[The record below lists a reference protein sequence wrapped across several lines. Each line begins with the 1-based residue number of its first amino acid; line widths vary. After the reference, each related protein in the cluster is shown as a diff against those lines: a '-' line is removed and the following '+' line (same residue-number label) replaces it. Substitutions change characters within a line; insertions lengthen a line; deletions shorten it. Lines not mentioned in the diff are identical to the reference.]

1 LSDINL
7 DDLPVF
13 DLEYLFMHL
22 RARSVSE
29 VVNLKYRCNNLIKD
43 EKGEDKDCGTINEI
57 SFNVLEIKPTI
68 NEGHTNKFQ
77 LTDKVGIVMKY
88 PTFELMQKASGK
100 EDNEIIMD
108 LIYASIEQVYDK
120 IADQFNNTRYKIW
133 GSVKTF
139 MDGLPKDASVL
150 ELGCGNGKNML
161 YRSDINIKGIDI
173 SNEQVIIC
181 KRKNL
186 DVEKG
191 NITELKFDND
201 SFDFMICI
209 ATYHHLD
216 NDIDRQKCLKE
227 MYRCLKYSGE
237 VFITVWAMEQ
247 QENSSFN
254 FTQTDEMVPWKSKDD
269 GNTYLRYYHIYR
281 KDELRLEIT
290 RLCPE
295 FKIMKIDWELG
306 NWYVLLKKD

>member
-1 LSDINL
+1 ML
-7 DDLPVF
+7 
-13 DLEYLFMHL
+13 
-22 RARSVSE
+22 
-29 VVNLKYRCNNLIKD
+29 
-43 EKGEDKDCGTINEI
+43 
-57 SFNVLEIKPTI
+57 
-68 NEGHTNKFQ
+68 
-77 LTDKVGIVMKY
+77 
-88 PTFELMQKASGK
+88 
-100 EDNEIIMD
+100 
-108 LIYASIEQVYDK
+108 SIEQVYDK
-120 IADQFNNTRYKIW
+120 IAEQFNNTRYKIW
-133 GSVKTF
+133 GSVKIF

-186 DVEKG
+186 NVEKG
-191 NITELKFDND
+191 NVTELKFDNN

-216 NDIDRQKCLKE
+216 NDVDRQKCLKE
-227 MYRCLKYSGE
+227 MYRCLKYNGE

-247 QENSSFN
+247 QENSTFN

-306 NWYVLLKKD
+306 NWYVVLKKD

>member
-1 LSDINL
+1 ML
-7 DDLPVF
+7 
-13 DLEYLFMHL
+13 
-22 RARSVSE
+22 
-29 VVNLKYRCNNLIKD
+29 
-43 EKGEDKDCGTINEI
+43 
-57 SFNVLEIKPTI
+57 
-68 NEGHTNKFQ
+68 
-77 LTDKVGIVMKY
+77 
-88 PTFELMQKASGK
+88 
-100 EDNEIIMD
+100 
-108 LIYASIEQVYDK
+108 SIEQVYDK

-139 MDGLPKDASVL
+139 MDGLPKNASVL

-181 KRKNL
+181 KRKSL

-191 NITELKFDND
+191 NITELKFEND

-216 NDIDRQKCLKE
+216 NDVDRQKCLKE
-227 MYRCLKYSGE
+227 MYRCLKYNGE
-237 VFITVWAMEQ
+237 AFITVWAMEQ

>member
-1 LSDINL
+1 ML
-7 DDLPVF
+7 
-13 DLEYLFMHL
+13 
-22 RARSVSE
+22 
-29 VVNLKYRCNNLIKD
+29 
-43 EKGEDKDCGTINEI
+43 
-57 SFNVLEIKPTI
+57 
-68 NEGHTNKFQ
+68 
-77 LTDKVGIVMKY
+77 
-88 PTFELMQKASGK
+88 
-100 EDNEIIMD
+100 
-108 LIYASIEQVYDK
+108 SIEQVYDK

>member
-1 LSDINL
+1 ML
-7 DDLPVF
+7 
-13 DLEYLFMHL
+13 
-22 RARSVSE
+22 
-29 VVNLKYRCNNLIKD
+29 
-43 EKGEDKDCGTINEI
+43 
-57 SFNVLEIKPTI
+57 
-68 NEGHTNKFQ
+68 
-77 LTDKVGIVMKY
+77 
-88 PTFELMQKASGK
+88 
-100 EDNEIIMD
+100 
-108 LIYASIEQVYDK
+108 SIEQVYDK

-139 MDGLPKDASVL
+139 MDSLPTNASVL

-181 KRKNL
+181 KRKSL

-191 NITELKFDND
+191 NITELKFDDN

-216 NDIDRQKCLKE
+216 NDVDRQKCLKE

-295 FKIMKIDWELG
+295 FKIVKIDWELG

>member
-1 LSDINL
+1 ML
-7 DDLPVF
+7 
-13 DLEYLFMHL
+13 
-22 RARSVSE
+22 
-29 VVNLKYRCNNLIKD
+29 
-43 EKGEDKDCGTINEI
+43 
-57 SFNVLEIKPTI
+57 
-68 NEGHTNKFQ
+68 
-77 LTDKVGIVMKY
+77 
-88 PTFELMQKASGK
+88 
-100 EDNEIIMD
+100 
-108 LIYASIEQVYDK
+108 SIEQVYDK

-139 MDGLPKDASVL
+139 MDSLPKDASVL

-191 NITELKFDND
+191 NITELKFDDD

-216 NDIDRQKCLKE
+216 NDVDRQKCLKE
-227 MYRCLKYSGE
+227 MYRCLKYNGE

-247 QENSSFN
+247 QENSTFN

-295 FKIMKIDWELG
+295 FKIVKIDWELG

>member
-1 LSDINL
+1 ML
-7 DDLPVF
+7 
-13 DLEYLFMHL
+13 
-22 RARSVSE
+22 
-29 VVNLKYRCNNLIKD
+29 
-43 EKGEDKDCGTINEI
+43 
-57 SFNVLEIKPTI
+57 
-68 NEGHTNKFQ
+68 
-77 LTDKVGIVMKY
+77 
-88 PTFELMQKASGK
+88 
-100 EDNEIIMD
+100 
-108 LIYASIEQVYDK
+108 SIEQVYDK

-139 MDGLPKDASVL
+139 MDALPINASVL

-191 NITELKFDND
+191 NITELKFDDD

-227 MYRCLKYSGE
+227 MYRCLKYNGE

-247 QENSSFN
+247 QENSTFN

-306 NWYVLLKKD
+306 NWYVVLKKD

>member
-1 LSDINL
+1 ML
-7 DDLPVF
+7 
-13 DLEYLFMHL
+13 
-22 RARSVSE
+22 
-29 VVNLKYRCNNLIKD
+29 
-43 EKGEDKDCGTINEI
+43 
-57 SFNVLEIKPTI
+57 
-68 NEGHTNKFQ
+68 
-77 LTDKVGIVMKY
+77 
-88 PTFELMQKASGK
+88 
-100 EDNEIIMD
+100 
-108 LIYASIEQVYDK
+108 SIEQVYDK

-139 MDGLPKDASVL
+139 MDSLPKDASVL

-191 NITELKFDND
+191 NITELKFDDD

-227 MYRCLKYSGE
+227 MYRCLKYNGE

-247 QENSSFN
+247 QENSTFN

-295 FKIMKIDWELG
+295 FKIVKIDWELG

>member
-1 LSDINL
+1 ML
-7 DDLPVF
+7 
-13 DLEYLFMHL
+13 
-22 RARSVSE
+22 
-29 VVNLKYRCNNLIKD
+29 
-43 EKGEDKDCGTINEI
+43 
-57 SFNVLEIKPTI
+57 
-68 NEGHTNKFQ
+68 
-77 LTDKVGIVMKY
+77 
-88 PTFELMQKASGK
+88 
-100 EDNEIIMD
+100 
-108 LIYASIEQVYDK
+108 SIEQVYDK

-139 MDGLPKDASVL
+139 MDSLPTNASVL

-191 NITELKFDND
+191 NITDLKFEND

-227 MYRCLKYSGE
+227 MYRCLKYNGE

-306 NWYVLLKKD
+306 NWYVILKKD

>member
-1 LSDINL
+1 ML
-7 DDLPVF
+7 
-13 DLEYLFMHL
+13 
-22 RARSVSE
+22 
-29 VVNLKYRCNNLIKD
+29 
-43 EKGEDKDCGTINEI
+43 
-57 SFNVLEIKPTI
+57 
-68 NEGHTNKFQ
+68 
-77 LTDKVGIVMKY
+77 
-88 PTFELMQKASGK
+88 
-100 EDNEIIMD
+100 
-108 LIYASIEQVYDK
+108 SIEQVYDK

-139 MDGLPKDASVL
+139 MDSLPKDASVL

-181 KRKNL
+181 KRKSL

-191 NITELKFDND
+191 NITELKFDDN

-227 MYRCLKYSGE
+227 MYRCLKYNGE

-247 QENSSFN
+247 QENSTFN

-295 FKIMKIDWELG
+295 FKIVKIDWELG

>member
-1 LSDINL
+1 ML
-7 DDLPVF
+7 
-13 DLEYLFMHL
+13 
-22 RARSVSE
+22 
-29 VVNLKYRCNNLIKD
+29 
-43 EKGEDKDCGTINEI
+43 
-57 SFNVLEIKPTI
+57 
-68 NEGHTNKFQ
+68 
-77 LTDKVGIVMKY
+77 
-88 PTFELMQKASGK
+88 
-100 EDNEIIMD
+100 
-108 LIYASIEQVYDK
+108 SIEQVYDK

-139 MDGLPKDASVL
+139 MDSLPKDASVL

-191 NITELKFDND
+191 NITELKFDDD

-227 MYRCLKYSGE
+227 MYRCLKYNGE

-247 QENSSFN
+247 QENSTFN

-269 GNTYLRYYHIYR
+269 GNIYLRYYHIYR

-295 FKIMKIDWELG
+295 FKIVKIDWELG